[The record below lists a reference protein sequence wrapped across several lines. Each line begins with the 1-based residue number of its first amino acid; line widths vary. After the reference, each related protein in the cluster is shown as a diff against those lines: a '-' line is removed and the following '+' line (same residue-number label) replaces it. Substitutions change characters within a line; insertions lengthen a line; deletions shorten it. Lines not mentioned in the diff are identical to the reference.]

1 MKRDHSVIN
10 TASKPS
16 GDGCV
21 GCLATGGW
29 WLHLR
34 RCAECGNIGCCDSS
48 PSQHASKHA
57 HLTGHPVVASFEPG
71 EDWFFDYE
79 KKRMI
84 KGVELLAPHSHPASQ
99 PAPGPT
105 GRVPSDWESLLH

>member
-1 MKRDHSVIN
+1 
-10 TASKPS
+10 
-16 GDGCV
+16 
-21 GCLATGGW
+21 
-29 WLHLR
+29 
-34 RCAECGNIGCCDSS
+34 
-48 PSQHASKHA
+48 
-57 HLTGHPVVASFEPG
+57 VVASFEPG

-84 KGVELLAPHSHPASQ
+84 KSVQLLPPHSHPASQ